1 MNGPS
6 ADELGTR
13 WLGYRAEVAIQ
24 LAALLIV
31 AVSTVIAL
39 VVDPAPLQTA
49 AFVIAI
55 SLLAVATVLAVAI
68 GRTDS
73 DWLFAVPI
81 IDMVA
86 LIVMQQVPEHHINAL
101 SILAILPALWLGWSG
116 RPVFAWLAVVLA
128 MGLIEIPGVIGE
140 VGVLDLEHALR
151 NFLTPAVV
159 SIAAASTYV
168 ASRRTA
174 ASIRSLV
181 QQDRVTSAALARE
194 KRTSELLDA
203 MLDAVDI
210 GILAYDAEGN
220 QILANRSV
228 LSHPVIVNTG
238 LTPLELDQQ
247 GYMLQEDRV
256 TSLPDG
262 QGFVT
267 RALRGDEYSNQ
278 IIWISAPGTRQH
290 AVAASARPLHDTDG
304 RFAGTVIAIDDVTAY
319 LETIAAKDEF
329 VGSVSHEFRTPL
341 ASILGYLELVLEEP
355 DRLPDDVRQ
364 QLGVVERN
372 ADRLQ
377 RLVLDL
383 LEAASQKREAV
394 RLQRQATD
402 VVALC
407 AAVLERCGTAAE
419 KAGVRFALDASGP
432 VIAVIDPK
440 RISQAIDSLVS
451 NAMKFSPFGG
461 QIRLTVTSDGENVTI
476 AVTDNGIGVPSE
488 ELEAMTSPF
497 YRAGAI
503 GEHFPGV
510 GLALT
515 VTKAIVEE
523 HRGSLSFDSG
533 EGRGTTVTVKL
544 AVR

>member
-1 MNGPS
+1 MRRS
-6 ADELGTR
+6 TAAVLGTR
-13 WLGYRAEVAIQ
+13 WFGYRAEVAIQ
-24 LAALLIV
+24 LAAVVIV
-31 AVSTVIAL
+31 VVSIAIAL
-39 VVDPAPLQTA
+39 VVDTAPLRTV
-49 AFVIAI
+49 AFAIAI
-55 SLLAVATVLAVAI
+55 SLMIVATVLAAI
-68 GRTDS
+68 LGRTGS
-73 DWLFAVPI
+73 DWLLAVPVL
-81 IDMVA
+81 DMIA
-86 LIVMQQVPEHHINAL
+86 LIVMQQVPEHHVHAL
-101 SILAILPALWLGWSG
+101 SILAILPALWLGLSG
-116 RPVFAWLAVVLA
+116 RPVFAGLAVLLSL
-128 MGLIEIPGVIGE
+128 GLVEVAGVGE
-140 VGVLDLEHALR
+140 LDSMDLEHALR

-159 SIAAASTYV
+159 SIAAASTFV
-168 ASRRTA
+168 ASRRAA
-174 ASIRSLV
+174 ASIRSLIE
-181 QQDRVTSAALARE
+181 QERETAASLARE

-355 DRLPDDVRQ
+355 ERLPDDVRQ
-364 QLGVVERN
+364 HLGVVERN

-383 LEAASQKREAV
+383 LEAASRKREAV
-394 RLQRQATD
+394 RLQRQSTD

-407 AAVLERCGTAAE
+407 AAVLERCRTAAE
-419 KAGVRFALDASGP
+419 KAGVQFALDASGP

-461 QIRLTVTSDGENVTI
+461 QVRLTVSSDGENVTI
-476 AVTDNGIGVPSE
+476 TVTDNGIGVPSE

-497 YRAGAI
+497 YRAGTI

-523 HRGSLSFDSG
+523 HRGSLSFEST
-533 EGRGTTVTVKL
+533 EGRGTTVTVRL

>member
-1 MNGPS
+1 M
-6 ADELGTR
+6 LGTR
-13 WLGYRAEVAIQ
+13 WFGYRAEVAIQ
-24 LAALLIV
+24 LAAVVIV
-31 AVSTVIAL
+31 VVSIAIAL
-39 VVDPAPLQTA
+39 VVDTAPLRTV
-49 AFVIAI
+49 AFAIAI
-55 SLLAVATVLAVAI
+55 SLMIVATVLAAI
-68 GRTDS
+68 LGRTGS
-73 DWLFAVPI
+73 DWLLAVPVL
-81 IDMVA
+81 DMIA
-86 LIVMQQVPEHHINAL
+86 LIVMQQVPEHHVHAL
-101 SILAILPALWLGWSG
+101 SILAILPALWLGLSG
-116 RPVFAWLAVVLA
+116 RPVFAGLAVLLSL
-128 MGLIEIPGVIGE
+128 GLVEVAGVGE
-140 VGVLDLEHALR
+140 LDSMDLEHALR

-159 SIAAASTYV
+159 SIAAASTFV
-168 ASRRTA
+168 ASRRAA
-174 ASIRSLV
+174 ASIRSLIE
-181 QQDRVTSAALARE
+181 QERETAASLARE

-355 DRLPDDVRQ
+355 ERLPDDVRQ
-364 QLGVVERN
+364 HLGVVERN

-383 LEAASQKREAV
+383 LEAASRKREAV
-394 RLQRQATD
+394 RLQRQSTD

-407 AAVLERCGTAAE
+407 AAVLERCRTAAE
-419 KAGVRFALDASGP
+419 KAGVQFALDASGP

-461 QIRLTVTSDGENVTI
+461 QVRLTVSSDGENVTI
-476 AVTDNGIGVPSE
+476 TVTDNGIGVPSE

-497 YRAGAI
+497 YRAGTI

-523 HRGSLSFDSG
+523 HRGSLSFEST
-533 EGRGTTVTVKL
+533 EGRGTTVTVRL